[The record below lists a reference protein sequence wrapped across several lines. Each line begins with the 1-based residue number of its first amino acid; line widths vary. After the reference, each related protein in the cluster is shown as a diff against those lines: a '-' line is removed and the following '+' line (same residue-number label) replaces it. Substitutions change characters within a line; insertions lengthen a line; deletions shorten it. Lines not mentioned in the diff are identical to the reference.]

1 MHTKPVVGKLR
12 KLRRL
17 TAHESS
23 FLLQH
28 APRPFKVTMPTPIR
42 PNQLTIPAPYASL
55 QEIHEDITAIFR
67 DEMTALADEGVTY
80 LQLDKVPTRFVDPQA
95 REAMRARGVD
105 PDAEFAAEVALEN
118 SCYDAARREGIT
130 LAMHFCRGSRLWW
143 QGGSGPYEAIAEQAF
158 VGLHADRYL
167 LEYDSE
173 KAGGF
178 EPLRFVPKGKSVHLG
193 LVSTKTPELEDQDAL
208 LRRIDEA
215 SRIHRPGP
223 AWHRAAVRLPGGVG
237 ARRRPHHHR
246 RAAAQAGADCGHGSQ
261 GLGVRRRPL
270 RAA

>member
-1 MHTKPVVGKLR
+1 
-12 KLRRL
+12 
-17 TAHESS
+17 
-23 FLLQH
+23 
-28 APRPFKVTMPTPIR
+28 MPTPIR
-42 PNQLTIPAPYASL
+42 PNQPTIPAPYTSL
-55 QEIHEDITAIFR
+55 QEIQEDITAIFR
-67 DEMTALADEGVTY
+67 DEMAALADEGVTY
-80 LQLDKVPTRFVDPQA
+80 LQLDKVPTRFIDPEA

-167 LEYDSE
+167 LEYDSA

-193 LVSTKTPELEDQDAL
+193 LVSTKTPELEDQEEL

-215 SRIHRPGP
+215 SEYIDLDQLGIGP
-223 AWHRAAVRLPGGVG
+223 QCGFQG
-237 ARRRPHHHR
+237 ASERD
-246 RAAAQAGADCGHGSQ
+246 GAHITIDESGASWS
-261 GLGVRRRPL
+261 
-270 RAA
+270 

>member
-42 PNQLTIPAPYASL
+42 PNQPTIPEPYTSL
-55 QEIHEDITAIFR
+55 QEIQEDITAIFR
-67 DEMTALADEGVTY
+67 DEMAALADEGVTY
-80 LQLDKVPTRFVDPQA
+80 LQLDKVPTRFIDPQA

-118 SCYDAARREGIT
+118 SCFDAARREGIT

-158 VGLHADRYL
+158 VGAARGSLPAGVRL
-167 LEYDSE
+167 SE
-173 KAGGF
+173 GRR
-178 EPLRFVPKGKSVHLG
+178 LRAAALCAQRASLCTWGSSAPRPPSWR
-193 LVSTKTPELEDQDAL
+193 TRPEL

-215 SRIHRPGP
+215 SEYIDSGP
-223 AWHRAAVRLPGGVG
+223 AWNRAHSAASRGPQSATAPTSPSTSSG
-237 ARRRPHHHR
+237 A
-246 RAAAQAGADCGHGSQ
+246 SWS
-261 GLGVRRRPL
+261 
-270 RAA
+270 